1 MVASQMLPVQF
12 TTITREK
19 MKKNRNWEGN
29 KMERKRIGE
38 ESKGRGGGMGVEDLI
53 WRVVYMYMFMQ
64 VSH

>member
-12 TTITREK
+12 TTIIREK